1 MSLSRDIID
10 EIKNYIRG
18 KLYLYTR
25 MNHHLSENCAHLFG
39 KKFWECRTILYTQI
53 SSKADKYEPRF
64 FVISKFR
71 VFILHG
77 KSPVH
82 LKVDKKFNILNLRSI
97 QVVAQT
103 KELCLSWEDRSK
115 GSIAKAFI
123 KSEEKDSID
132 LAKDLLAALKHYFPD
147 IGPSLPNFCAIVPSK
162 LLNEF
167 SNLPESTP
175 KLLCNNFRRS
185 YVAICDYYDQRYKD
199 EVVWDFEHIYFTHD
213 LHEIRLEDFV
223 HLSIK

>member
-1 MSLSRDIID
+1 M
-10 EIKNYIRG
+10 
-18 KLYLYTR
+18 
-25 MNHHLSENCAHLFG
+25 FG
-39 KKFWECRTILYTQI
+39 KKFWECRVIIHTHI
-53 SSKADKYEPRF
+53 SSKQDKYEPRF

-71 VFILHG
+71 IFILYG

-97 QVVAQT
+97 QVVPQT

-132 LAKDLLAALKHYFPD
+132 LAKDLLSALKHYFPD
-147 IGPSLPNFCAIVPSK
+147 IGPSLQNFCAIVPSK

-175 KLLCNNFRRS
+175 KLLCNNIRRS
-185 YVAICDYYDQRYKD
+185 YVAICDYYDQRYRD
-199 EVVWDFEHIYFTHD
+199 EVVWDFENIYFTHD
-213 LHEIRLEDFV
+213 LHEIRLEDFI
-223 HLSIK
+223 HLTVK